1 MKLYGNGRSRWVK
14 PYWLLRELDVPFEPV
29 IVSAMRGETR
39 TPAFLAMNPTAKVPV
54 LEEDGHAVFEST
66 AKCAYLA
73 DKHRERGL
81 IPAPGTLDR
90 ARHDQWVSVAVTE
103 LEQPLWR
110 IARHTFIYPTEKRS
124 LADITLACD
133 DFRRLLRRVSSA
145 FAGDTLLPAFSVA
158 DITMA
163 YTLRWASGVVGQ
175 GDLLAD
181 APEARAYLD
190 RQCARPAF
198 PRELYGEG

>member
-1 MKLYGNGRSRWVK
+1 MLKLYGSGRSRWVK
-14 PYWLLRELDVPFEPV
+14 PYWLLRELDIPFEPV
-29 IVSAMRGETR
+29 LVSAMRGETR
-39 TPAFLAMNPTAKVPV
+39 TPTFLSMNPLAKVPV
-54 LEEDGHAVFEST
+54 LEADGDAIFEST
-66 AKCAYLA
+66 AICAYLA
-73 DKHRERGL
+73 DKHREKGL

-110 IARHTFIYPTEKRS
+110 IARHTFIYPPEKRS
-124 LADITLACD
+124 VDDIALACD
-133 DFRRLLRRVSSA
+133 DFRRVVRRVSA
-145 FAGDTLLPAFSVA
+145 TFAGETLLERFSVA

-163 YTLRWASGVVGQ
+163 YTLRWASGVAQ
-175 GDLLAD
+175 HGDLLAE

-198 PRELYGEG
+198 PEELYG